1 MAYHP
6 IERDPETGEFVEG
19 EEVGTVYLT
28 HFLKPYKHA
37 EHYLGFATN
46 LEARLEHHRKDTGA
60 RLMQVIRDAGI
71 GFVLVRT
78 WENET
83 RTKERRLKNGGGLN
97 RVCPVCKL
105 MQAGFTQGE
114 AIERLELGATLTKD
128 ESERSW

>member
-6 IERDPETGEFVEG
+6 IERDENGAFVEG

-46 LEARLEHHRKDTGA
+46 LEARLEHHRKGTGA

-71 GFVLVRT
+71 GFVLTRT
-78 WENET
+78 WDDVT
-83 RTKERRLKNGGGLN
+83 RTTERRLKNGGGLN
-97 RVCPVCKL
+97 RQCPVCKL
-105 MQAGFTQGE
+105 MQKGHTQGE
-114 AIERLELGATLTKD
+114 AFAILGINVSLTKD
-128 ESERSW
+128 EAERSW

>member
-6 IERDPETGEFVEG
+6 IERDENGAFVEG

-28 HFLKPYKHA
+28 HFLKPFKHA

-46 LEARLEHHRKDTGA
+46 LEARLEHHRKGTGA

-78 WENET
+78 WEGET
-83 RTKERRLKNGGGLN
+83 RTKERRIKNGGGLN

-114 AIERLELGATLTKD
+114 AIERLGLNVSLTKD